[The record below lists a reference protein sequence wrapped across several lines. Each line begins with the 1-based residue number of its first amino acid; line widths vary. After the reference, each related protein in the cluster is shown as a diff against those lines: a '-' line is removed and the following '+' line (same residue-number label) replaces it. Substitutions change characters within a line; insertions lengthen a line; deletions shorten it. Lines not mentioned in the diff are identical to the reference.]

1 MSTEQSV
8 LSIMGKLYPI
18 PILCLDFVFSDFLTW
33 LQHMSIIKAI
43 ISEVSHRIGK
53 RLTRV
58 NTPMLVTAAWCRVA
72 RVGTN
77 KRSSLRLGRGPEA
90 GWS

>member
-18 PILCLDFVFSDFLTW
+18 PIMCLDFVFSDFLTW
-33 LQHMSIIKAI
+33 LRHMSIKAI